1 MTSKTFTIKKENETV
16 EDVTIFFNISN
27 TTQENI
33 NYDIEGVYT
42 KNNKKAVVNFDGE
55 KGSVVIPNEETSVD
69 LKILPK
75 NNIII
80 NKDEKITLTI
90 TKEVIGTTQKD
101 NMDST
106 LEDEITDLIITDNNN
121 VSSQVAKNNEV
132 VISANESV
140 SQVVS
145 AANVNN
151 VNDISKENLDSNIK
165 QDLRKDT
172 IYSA

>member
-1 MTSKTFTIKKENETV
+1 
-16 EDVTIFFNISN
+16 
-27 TTQENI
+27 
-33 NYDIEGVYT
+33 
-42 KNNKKAVVNFDGE
+42 
-55 KGSVVIPNEETSVD
+55 
-69 LKILPK
+69 
-75 NNIII
+75 
-80 NKDEKITLTI
+80 
-90 TKEVIGTTQKD
+90 
-101 NMDST
+101 MDST

-165 QDLRKDT
+165 NSNNPEDLYDNIENNT
-172 IYSA
+172 IRTYASTLYIAYCRYKILHTIISFFSDRYYF

>member
-1 MTSKTFTIKKENETV
+1 
-16 EDVTIFFNISN
+16 
-27 TTQENI
+27 
-33 NYDIEGVYT
+33 
-42 KNNKKAVVNFDGE
+42 
-55 KGSVVIPNEETSVD
+55 
-69 LKILPK
+69 
-75 NNIII
+75 
-80 NKDEKITLTI
+80 
-90 TKEVIGTTQKD
+90 
-101 NMDST
+101 MDST
-106 LEDEITDLIITDNNN
+106 LEDEMTDLIITDNNN